1 MKNIIYLLIPLFV
14 ISCGNKSTKFVTDAS
29 DYNKY
34 LIGEPSETTSKYFEL
49 WNSKIKQD
57 SIQLLS
63 FGNVAGEYS
72 SYFKKTGDIKYLKKA
87 EKALAKAVE
96 IANIGKSGYR
106 KALARNY
113 ISQHRFKEA
122 LVLAKEANKL
132 GGGRKETRSLLFDV
146 HMELG
151 NYKLAEKYLDSIKN
165 MSDFGYLIRVAKWN
179 DYKGNLDT
187 TIKFMEKAMQ
197 KAESSKNRTLR
208 LWSYSNI
215 ADYYGHAGRIKDS
228 YVHYLKTLELDPQ
241 NAYAK
246 KGLAWIVF
254 SHEKNGEEA
263 LRILDNITENYSAP
277 GYYLFKAEIA
287 EFMNNQIAMTFNM
300 DKYYTMVLTNAD
312 SYGAM
317 YNAYN
322 VEFYLN
328 YSKQYEKALNLALKE
343 VISRPTAETYG
354 LLANTYHKMGKD
366 KAALKIVEDHII
378 NKTFEPAI
386 LYTAA
391 EIYKANNKMHR
402 VSALKQELMEA
413 VYELGPSY
421 EREISQL

>member
-1 MKNIIYLLIPLFV
+1 MKNLIYLLLPLLV
-14 ISCGNKSTKFVTDAS
+14 LSCNTSGSDFETDSS

-34 LIGEPSETTSKYFEL
+34 LTTETPKTTSKNFEL
-49 WNSKIKQD
+49 WNSKIKKD

-63 FGNVAGEYS
+63 FSNVAGEYN

-87 EKALAKAVE
+87 EKALIKAVE
-96 IANIGKSGYR
+96 IANIGKAGYR
-106 KALARNY
+106 RALARNY

-122 LVLAKEANKL
+122 LVLAEEANKI
-132 GGGRKETRSLLFDV
+132 GGGRKETRSLLFDI

-151 NYKLAEKYLDSIKN
+151 NYEYAEKYLDSIKN

-187 TIKFMEKAMQ
+187 TIKFMEKAMA
-197 KAESSKNRTLR
+197 KAESSNNRTLK

-215 ADYYGHAGRIKDS
+215 ADYYGHAGRIEDS
-228 YVHYLKTLELDPQ
+228 YRHYLKTLELDSQ

-254 SHEKNGEEA
+254 SHEKNGKEA
-263 LRILDNITENYSAP
+263 LRILDNITANYNAP
-277 GYYLFKAEIA
+277 DYYLFKAEIA
-287 EFMNNQIAMTFNM
+287 EFMNNETAIASNM
-300 DKYYTMVLTNAD
+300 DKYYTMVLANAD

-328 YSKQYEKALNLALKE
+328 HTKQYEKALNLALNE
-343 VISRPTAETYG
+343 VMNRPTAEAYG
-354 LLANTYHKMGKD
+354 LLANTYLKIGKD
-366 KAALKIVEDHII
+366 KAALKIVENHIL

-386 LYTAA
+386 LLTAA
-391 EIYKANNKMHR
+391 EVYKANNMMDK
-402 VSALKQELMEA
+402 VSTLKQELIGA
-413 VYELGPSY
+413 VYELGPSSKK
-421 EREISQL
+421 EISQL

>member
-1 MKNIIYLLIPLFV
+1 M
-14 ISCGNKSTKFVTDAS
+14 
-29 DYNKY
+29 
-34 LIGEPSETTSKYFEL
+34 
-49 WNSKIKQD
+49 WNSKIKKD

-63 FGNVAGEYS
+63 FSNVAGEYN

-87 EKALAKAVE
+87 EKALIKAVE
-96 IANIGKSGYR
+96 IANIGKAGYR
-106 KALARNY
+106 RALARNY

-122 LVLAKEANKL
+122 LVLAEEANKI
-132 GGGRKETRSLLFDV
+132 GGGRKETRSLLFDI

-151 NYKLAEKYLDSIKN
+151 NYEYAEKYLDSIKN

-187 TIKFMEKAMQ
+187 TIKFMEKAMA
-197 KAESSKNRTLR
+197 KAESSNNRTLK

-215 ADYYGHAGRIKDS
+215 ADYYGHAGRIEDS
-228 YVHYLKTLELDPQ
+228 YRHYLKTLELDSQ

-254 SHEKNGEEA
+254 SHEKNGKEA
-263 LRILDNITENYSAP
+263 LRILDNITANYNAP
-277 GYYLFKAEIA
+277 DYYLFKAEIA
-287 EFMNNQIAMTFNM
+287 EFMNNETAIASNM
-300 DKYYTMVLTNAD
+300 DKYYTMVLANAD

-328 YSKQYEKALNLALKE
+328 HTKQYEKALNLALNE
-343 VISRPTAETYG
+343 VMNRPTAEAYG
-354 LLANTYHKMGKD
+354 LLANTYLKIGKD
-366 KAALKIVEDHII
+366 KAALKIVENHIL

-386 LYTAA
+386 LLTAA
-391 EIYKANNKMHR
+391 EVYKANNMMDK
-402 VSALKQELMEA
+402 VSTLKQELIGA
-413 VYELGPSY
+413 VYELGPSSKK
-421 EREISQL
+421 EISQL